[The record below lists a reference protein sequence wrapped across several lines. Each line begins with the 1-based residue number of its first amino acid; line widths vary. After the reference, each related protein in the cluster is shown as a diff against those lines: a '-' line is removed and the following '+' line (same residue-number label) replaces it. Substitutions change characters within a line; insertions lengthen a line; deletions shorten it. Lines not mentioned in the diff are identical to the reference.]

1 MMTSPLSRRRFVVSG
16 AAAVGLAVPASVKA
30 ATDLMATPRQSE
42 GPFYPDSLPLD
53 TDNDLVSVGGR
64 SDPAMGIVTHVF
76 GRVRDRR
83 GQPIAGARIEIWQ
96 CDALGRYIHSGDARR
111 GPRDS
116 NFQGFGRAVSE
127 ADGGYR
133 FRTIKP
139 VPYPGRT
146 PHIHFAVQAGNFR
159 RLITQMYIEGEPL
172 NQIDMLLRRVRDPA
186 RRRALIVPLA
196 PVPAIEADALGGRF
210 DIVLADG

>member
-1 MMTSPLSRRRFVVSG
+1 MTSSLSRRRFVVSG
-16 AAAVGLAVPASVKA
+16 VAAAGLAVPARVKA
-30 ATDLMATPRQSE
+30 AADLMATPRQSE
-42 GPFYPDSLPLD
+42 GPFYPDRLPLD
-53 TDNDLVSVGGR
+53 TDNDLVSVDGR
-64 SDPAMGIVTHVF
+64 SDSAGGIVTHVF

-96 CDALGRYIHSGDARR
+96 CDALGRYIHSGDAAR
-111 GPRDS
+111 GPRDVS
-116 NFQGFGRAVSE
+116 FQGFGRTVSE

-146 PHIHFAVQAGNFR
+146 PHIHFAVQAGDFR

-172 NQIDMLLRRVRDPA
+172 NQVDMLLRRVRDPDA
-186 RRRALIVPLA
+186 RRALIVPLR
-196 PVPAIEADALGGRF
+196 PVPAIESDALGGRF

>member
-1 MMTSPLSRRRFVVSG
+1 MTSQLSRRRFVLSG
-16 AAAVGLAVPASVKA
+16 ASAAAGLALPESVKA
-30 ATDLMATPRQSE
+30 ATDLMLTPRQST
-42 GPFYPDSLPLD
+42 GPFYPDVLPLD
-53 TDNDLVSVGGR
+53 TDNDLVSVDGR
-64 SDPAMGIVTHVF
+64 SGSAGGIVTHVF

-96 CDALGRYIHSGDARR
+96 VDALGRYIHSGDAPR
-111 GPRDS
+111 GPRDT
-116 NFQGFGRAVSE
+116 NFQGFGRALSG

-159 RLITQMYIEGEPL
+159 RLITQMYIAGEPL
-172 NQIDMLLRRVRDPA
+172 NATDMLLRRVRDPA
-186 RRRALIVPLA
+186 RRRALIVPLQ
-196 PVPAIEADALGGRF
+196 PVPAIEANALGGRF